1 MKKSIKRVL
10 SLISVVAMLSTTAL
24 VASANTTAPTLSK
37 VATMEYSATGLLQ
50 IADVITIKSAQKEL
64 EKAAF
69 DYLAGVLG
77 TSSSKAAILVKVS
90 SMTKDELTAKMTTVK
105 TALVDSAEAKAAMNT
120 ALDNINDAL
129 AGIAANYSTSKVVVS
144 DVYNPLN
151 VLTGGANITAIKTL
165 LNDYVEKFNSDLAA
179 VLALYADGPVV
190 LAKNNVASGSA
201 KLNITLVEV
210 SKLAPATT
218 VAAADV
224 VSGEATAADLE
235 EVSEALVEQAKE
247 TVDLV
252 PAPEGVE
259 VVNYGDIT
267 NDGKIKVADAVAMI
281 KYIVEGETLETFAA
295 QGFNAKAAD
304 VKKDDKS
311 TIDLN
316 DLTQLK
322 LYLLEV
328 EGIELGK

>member
-24 VASANTTAPTLSK
+24 VASANTTVTLRQTSN
-37 VATMEYSATGLLQ
+37 MEYSSTGMLKL
-50 IADVITIKSAQKEL
+50 ADVITIKSAQKEL

-77 TSSSKAAILVKVS
+77 TSADKMSILVKVD
-90 SMTKDELTAKMTTVK
+90 SMTKDELSAKMATVK
-105 TALVDSAEAKAAMNT
+105 TALVDGTEAKAAMDT
-120 ALDNINDAL
+120 ALANINAAL
-129 AGIAANYSTSKVVVS
+129 ADIAANYSTSKVVVS

-165 LNDYVEKFNSDLAA
+165 LNDYVEKFNSDLADL
-179 VLALYADGPVV
+179 LALYADGPVV
-190 LAKNNVASGSA
+190 LAKGNVASGSA

-247 TVDLV
+247 TVYTTEVAEDT
-252 PAPEGVE
+252 E

-267 NDGKIKVADAVAMI
+267 NDGEVAVVDAVAMI
-281 KYIVEGETLETFAA
+281 KFILNDETLETFATR
-295 QGFNAKAAD
+295 GFSAKAAD
-304 VKKDDKS
+304 VKKDDNSK
-311 TIDLN
+311 IDMN

-322 LYLLEV
+322 LYLLDV
-328 EGIELGK
+328 KGIELGK

>member
-24 VASANTTAPTLSK
+24 VASANTTVTLRQTSN
-37 VATMEYSATGLLQ
+37 MEYSSTGLLNL
-50 IADVITIKSAQKEL
+50 ADVITIKSAQKEL

-77 TSSSKAAILVKVS
+77 TSADKMSILVKVD
-90 SMTKDELTAKMTTVK
+90 SMTKDELSAKMATVK
-105 TALVDSAEAKAAMNT
+105 TALVDGTEAKVAMD
-120 ALDNINDAL
+120 AAL
-129 AGIAANYSTSKVVVS
+129 ANIDKALADIAANYSTAKVVVS

-151 VLTGGANITAIKTL
+151 VITGGANITAIKTL
-165 LNDYVEKFNSDLAA
+165 LNDYVEKFNSDLADL
-179 VLALYADGPVV
+179 LALYSDGPVV

-210 SKLAPATT
+210 SKLVPAKT

-224 VSGEATAADLE
+224 VSGEATATDLE
-235 EVSEALVEQAKE
+235 EVSVALVEQAKE
-247 TVDLV
+247 TVYTTEVAEDT
-252 PAPEGVE
+252 E

-267 NDGKIKVADAVAMI
+267 NDGKVAVVDAVAMI
-281 KYIVEGETLETFAA
+281 KFILEDETLDTFATK
-295 QGFNAKAAD
+295 GFSAKAAD